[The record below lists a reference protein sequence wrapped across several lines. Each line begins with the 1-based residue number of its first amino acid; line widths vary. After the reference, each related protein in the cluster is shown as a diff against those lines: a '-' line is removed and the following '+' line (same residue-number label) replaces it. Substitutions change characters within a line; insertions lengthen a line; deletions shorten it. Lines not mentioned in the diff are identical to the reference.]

1 MGDIISDEHDHEEEK
16 GESHVLLRYAA
27 GRDAAAAAP
36 CCADEVTFAPRGV
49 TPPPQL
55 PAVLM
60 KSRLRLV
67 A

>member
-36 CCADEVTFAPRGV
+36 CCADEVTF
-49 TPPPQL
+49 
-55 PAVLM
+55 
-60 KSRLRLV
+60 
-67 A
+67 